1 MDKEALSV
9 VDSVASN
16 QQGEAR
22 IVKGKITP
30 AVITFTA
37 LLLLT
42 GTINIIAFK
51 TQGYVYNFKH
61 GFVQSL
67 LMFTGQFLNLITF
80 NAQLMLSP
88 KFRLEHFQ
96 DVAQEAREN
105 NRAIGVSK
113 LILGFPSFFD
123 AMATTLQNFALLLMP
138 ASVTQLLSGGTIIT
152 SCIISKIMLGRPI
165 HRHHIVGNISALI
178 GFTLVGLSSLVN
190 DDATA
195 RYSVAG
201 EILGIILVLL
211 SLIIQGTQ
219 INVEELVMMKYVV
232 PPQRMVGMEG
242 MLGIIWTIMWL
253 GIFSY
258 FNCPDNGLCDIGG
271 YLEDP
276 VMGVKQIFGST
287 GLTLWSILI
296 IFSIMFFNLSSLNLT
311 KRMSCIY
318 TAFWSA
324 TRTVV
329 VWVVSVVLGLETWN
343 WKSSPIEVAGFVF
356 LLVGNLTYNE
366 IIEWKCFGLNKKL
379 QKYMVVKPS
388 DDAISNS

>member
-1 MDKEALSV
+1 MDSKVISE
-9 VDSVASN
+9 VDSVV
-16 QQGEAR
+16 GGHEAR

-30 AVITFTA
+30 AVIAFTA
-37 LLLLT
+37 TLLIT

-80 NAQLMLSP
+80 NCQLMFSS
-88 KFRLEHFQ
+88 KYRKEHFE
-96 DVAQEAREN
+96 DVAFEAKDCGRSPH
-105 NRAIGVSK
+105 VSK

-123 AMATTLQNFALLLMP
+123 AIATTLQNFALLLMP

-152 SCIISKIMLGRPI
+152 SCIISKIMLGRQI

-178 GFTLVGLSSLVN
+178 GFTLVGFSSLVN
-190 DDATA
+190 EDATA

-211 SLIIQGTQ
+211 SLVVQGTQ
-219 INVEELVMMKYVV
+219 INVEELIMMKYVV

-242 MLGIIWTIMWL
+242 FLGIIWTMCWL
-253 GIFSY
+253 AIFSY
-258 FNCPDNGLCDIGG
+258 FSCPDNGLCDIGG

-276 VMGVKQIFGST
+276 VIGVKMILDNK
-287 GLTLWSILI
+287 GLLAWSILI

-329 VWVVSVVLGLETWN
+329 VWIVSITLGLETWN
-343 WKSSPIEVAGFVF
+343 WKSSPIEVAGFIF

-366 IIEWKCFGLNKKL
+366 IIEWKFFGLNKKL
-379 QKYMVVKPS
+379 EKYKVVKPS
-388 DDAISNS
+388 DETASNAN